1 MNKLIFASSESC
13 ADLWYLTGFA
23 ASDPFLFFQTDKLS
37 AVVVNSIEIGRAQ
50 KQCRSGIQVADSGHL
65 AEFFHREPVVDDKL
79 HWFVK
84 QIRTL
89 CEGTGVC
96 EWNVPNDFPV
106 AYADLLRDN
115 GIKVTSLWP
124 FAPERKVKT
133 PDEIEKIRHS
143 EQLAEAGLAEA
154 DGMLRQATVDTE
166 GYLVLGGTRLY
177 AEELRGAINAAIA
190 RRGGVALGTIA
201 APGLQG
207 SDPHQ
212 SGTGPV
218 RANEPIV
225 MDIFPRDQATGYFG
239 DLTRTRVKGKA
250 SAIVRK
256 AYETVLDAQ
265 LEVLRTLKSG
275 VLGCDMQKLVTDKC
289 NAVGFPTGRDP
300 KTGIYHGFFHSLGH
314 SVGMEIHEA
323 PNLSSVKDAPLVPGN
338 VVTVEP
344 GLYDPAW
351 GGIRIEDTVAITETG
366 IDNLATVGK
375 ELEI

>member
-23 ASDPFLFFQTDKLS
+23 ASDPFLFFQTDRLA
-37 AVVVNSIEIGRAQ
+37 AVAVNSIEIGRAQ
-50 KQCRSGIQVADSGHL
+50 KQCRPGIQVADAGHL
-65 AEFFHREPVVDDKL
+65 AEFFQREPVSDSKL
-79 HWFVK
+79 HWFVR

-89 CEGTGVC
+89 CEGTGVY

-106 AYADLLRDN
+106 AYADLLREN
-115 GIKVTSLWP
+115 GIKVTPLWP

-133 PDEIEKIRHS
+133 AEEIEKIRHS

-154 DGMLRQATVDTE
+154 DGMLRQATVDSD

-190 RRGGVALGTIA
+190 RKGGVALGTIA

-212 SGTGPV
+212 SGMGPV

-225 MDIFPRDQATGYFG
+225 MDIFPRDQNTGYFG

-250 SAIVRK
+250 SPIVRK

-265 LEVLRTLKSG
+265 LEVLRSLKAG

-289 NAVGFPTGRDP
+289 DAAGFPTGRDL

-314 SVGMEIHEA
+314 SVGMEIHEG
-323 PNLSSVKDAPLVPGN
+323 PNLSPAKEAPLVSGH

>member
-23 ASDPFLFFQTDKLS
+23 ASDPFLFFQTDKVT
-37 AVVVNSIEIGRAQ
+37 AVAVSSIEIGRAQ
-50 KQCRSGIQVADSGHL
+50 KQCHPGIQVADAGHL
-65 AEFFHREPVVDDKL
+65 AEFFHREPVADANL

-89 CEGTGVC
+89 CEGTGVY

-106 AYADLLRDN
+106 AYADLLREN
-115 GIKVTSLWP
+115 GIKVTPLWP
-124 FAPERKVKT
+124 FAPDRKVKT
-133 PDEIEKIRHS
+133 AEEIKKIRHS

-154 DGMLRQATVDTE
+154 DGMLRQATVDSE

-190 RRGGVALGTIA
+190 RKGGVALGTIA

-225 MDIFPRDQATGYFG
+225 MDIFPRDQNTGYFG

-250 SAIVRK
+250 SPIVRK

-265 LEVLRTLKSG
+265 LEVLRTLKAG

-289 NAVGFPTGRDP
+289 DAAGFPTGRDL
-300 KTGIYHGFFHSLGH
+300 KTGLYHGFFHSLGH
-314 SVGMEIHEA
+314 SVGMEIHEG
-323 PNLSSVKDAPLVPGN
+323 PNLSPAKDAPLVPGH